1 MILNEYMELPYRMEI
16 VPDKE
21 EGGYAVSFPE
31 LSGCVTYGVTLL
43 ESAVSNA
50 ENAKKERLMAVLE
63 DGQEIYGPDGL
74 NEYSGQFKLRIPKSW
89 HCQLSSDLSGWGS
102 A

>member
-1 MILNEYMELPYRMEI
+1 MTLNEYMELPYRMEI

-21 EGGYAVSFPE
+21 EGGYAVMFPE
-31 LSGCVTYGVTLL
+31 LPGCMTCGATL

-50 ENAKKERLMAVLE
+50 EDAKKEWFMAAPFFTVRFRAARKSLF
-63 DGQEIYGPDGL
+63 YGWFQ
-74 NEYSGQFKLRIPKSW
+74 SR
-89 HCQLSSDLSGWGS
+89 